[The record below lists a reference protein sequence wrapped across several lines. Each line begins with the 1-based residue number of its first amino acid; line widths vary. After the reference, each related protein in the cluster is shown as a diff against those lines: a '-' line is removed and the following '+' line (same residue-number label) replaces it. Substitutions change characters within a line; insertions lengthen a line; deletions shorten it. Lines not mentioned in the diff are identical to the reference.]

1 MTNHHFVKM
10 CRKSKLPMH
19 ETSHFNYLQYLDAE
33 EEKFVTYK
41 RVREY
46 KFHATIPVE
55 GTLREKNYFENEYD
69 YKKDP
74 RKYYCATFSMHP
86 EETKIVMS
94 LSWYGDYLISQK
106 EFKKICSNKNFCFTK
121 EQDEYYEG
129 QYELRKKQ
137 KEIEERMK
145 LLEKDFE

>member
-1 MTNHHFVKM
+1 MREI
-10 CRKSKLPMH
+10 CYYR
-19 ETSHFNYLQYLDAE
+19 YLQYFDAE
-33 EEKFVTYK
+33 KEKYVTYK
-41 RVREY
+41 RVKEY
-46 KFHATIPVE
+46 KFKATIPVE
-55 GTLREKNYFENEYD
+55 GTIREKSYFDSEYD

-74 RKYYCATFSMHP
+74 RKYYCATFSLHP

-106 EFKKICSNKNFCFTK
+106 EFKKICSNKKFCFTK

-137 KEIEERMK
+137 KEIEERMR

>member
-1 MTNHHFVKM
+1 MREI
-10 CRKSKLPMH
+10 CYYR
-19 ETSHFNYLQYLDAE
+19 YLQYFDAE
-33 EEKFVTYK
+33 KEKYVTYK
-41 RVREY
+41 RVKEY
-46 KFHATIPVE
+46 KFNATIPVE
-55 GTLREKNYFENEYD
+55 GTIRKKSYFDDEHE

-74 RKYYCATFSMHP
+74 RKYYCATFSLHP

-106 EFKKICSNKNFCFTK
+106 EFKKICSNKKFCFTK

-137 KEIEERMK
+137 KEIEERMR

>member
-1 MTNHHFVKM
+1 MREI
-10 CRKSKLPMH
+10 CYYR
-19 ETSHFNYLQYLDAE
+19 YLQYFDAE
-33 EEKFVTYK
+33 KEKYVTYK
-41 RVREY
+41 RVKEY
-46 KFHATIPVE
+46 KFNTTIPVE
-55 GTLREKNYFENEYD
+55 GTIRKKSYFDSEYD

-74 RKYYCATFSMHP
+74 RKYYCATFSLHP

-106 EFKKICSNKNFCFTK
+106 EFKKICSNKKFCFTK

-137 KEIEERMK
+137 KEIEERMR

>member
-1 MTNHHFVKM
+1 
-10 CRKSKLPMH
+10 MH
-19 ETSHFNYLQYLDAE
+19 ETIYCYNLQYFDAE
-33 EEKFVTYK
+33 EEKYVTYK

-46 KFHATIPVE
+46 KFHAVIPVE
-55 GTLREKNYFENEYD
+55 GILREKSSFDNEYD

-74 RKYYCATFSMHP
+74 RKYYCATFSQHP

-106 EFKKICSNKNFCFTK
+106 EFKKICSNRNFCFTK

-129 QYELRKKQ
+129 QYKLRKKQ

-145 LLEKDFE
+145 MLEHDFE